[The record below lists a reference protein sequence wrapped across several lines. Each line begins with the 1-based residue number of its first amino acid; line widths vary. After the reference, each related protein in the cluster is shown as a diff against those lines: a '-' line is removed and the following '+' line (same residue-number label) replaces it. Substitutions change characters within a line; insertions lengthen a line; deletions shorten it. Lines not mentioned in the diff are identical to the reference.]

1 MTWQGGGGYGD
12 PLSREPEAV
21 AHDLREQKITPLAAR
36 SVYGVVVIDG
46 GVDAAATA
54 EEREQLRAARR
65 DRSRAPMEQPGG
77 RADLA
82 SSRRID
88 DNLVE
93 APGPDGAPV
102 VACRHCATVLGAAGA
117 DVELALAVHDGPPTE
132 AGPQITANAADY
144 VDASVVLGQYCCP
157 GCWTALFSAVVP
169 ADHPDALATVG
180 RLTATVA

>member
-93 APGPDGAPV
+93 HPVRTAP
-102 VACRHCATVLGAAGA
+102 R
-117 DVELALAVHDGPPTE
+117 
-132 AGPQITANAADY
+132 
-144 VDASVVLGQYCCP
+144 S
-157 GCWTALFSAVVP
+157 WP
-169 ADHPDALATVG
+169 ADTAPPCSAPPEPTWSWRWQCTTAHRPRQARRSRRTRPTTSTHPWC
-180 RLTATVA
+180 